1 MEKFITYRFLYIII
15 TPPIQG
21 MKIAFILSEKKV
33 TGYFMTKLFT
43 KNLSIHYGQKDE
55 IYPIPHFPI
64 I

>member
-33 TGYFMTKLFT
+33 TGYFMTKLFAKKSLDT
-43 KNLSIHYGQKDE
+43 LWAMR
-55 IYPIPHFPI
+55 
-64 I
+64 